1 MVTVMTSPTSTSE
14 AVTVPSK
21 VPIGVVSGK
30 VTVADDIVGVF
41 SISIETHFAQFK
53 WDVSS
58 IYTVIVL

>member
-14 AVTVPSK
+14 AVTVSST

-41 SISIETHFAQFK
+41 SISIETHLHNLNGMLVQ
-53 WDVSS
+53 
-58 IYTVIVL
+58 

>member
-14 AVTVPSK
+14 AVTVPST

-41 SISIETHFAQFK
+41 SISIETHFAQLNGML
-53 WDVSS
+53 VQ
-58 IYTVIVL
+58 

>member
-14 AVTVPSK
+14 AVTVPIT

-41 SISIETHFAQFK
+41 SISI
-53 WDVSS
+53 
-58 IYTVIVL
+58 

>member
-30 VTVADDIVGVF
+30 VTVADDVGVF
-41 SISIETHFAQFK
+41 SISIEIHFAQFK

-58 IYTVIVL
+58 IAQYIL